1 MHRMIVGIGILT
13 FLFGGIPALA
23 QDAGAVGI
31 NFSAGSEIGV
41 GATFHLN
48 DTLVLRPRI
57 YYDHLEM
64 ESCYYDSLYGTRCVN
79 SSYETYGVA
88 LSTLFNAFTRDSLTG
103 YGGFELLYDRLD
115 YSYVSDA
122 WRAGIQGLFGLRY
135 RVAPKVALYGEAGL
149 RWTRQKN
156 QYSEDYVDSY
166 GTTTAAVGVTF
177 YLK

>member
-1 MHRMIVGIGILT
+1 MRRKIVCIGFLT
-13 FLFGGIPALA
+13 LLLGGVSALA
-23 QDAGAVGI
+23 QEAGAIGI

-41 GATFHLN
+41 GATFHVN
-48 DTLVLRPRI
+48 DTLVLRPQV

-64 ESCYYDSLYGTRCVN
+64 QSCYYDLISGYRCFN
-79 SSYETYGVA
+79 ESAESYGVA

-103 YGGFELLYDRLD
+103 YGGFDLFYDRLD
-115 YSYVSDA
+115 YSYISDG

-135 RVAPKVALYGEAGL
+135 RVAAKVALYGEAGL